1 MVGLMRLQRA
11 CLAAIAMQVDARAGR
26 KLKRKAVALL
36 EAGEAEDSSDAD
48 SDGEAAM
55 HEV

>member
-1 MVGLMRLQRA
+1 MRLQRA